1 MWVRIPQDAPF
12 ELNNTMNFQVQE
24 LYESVLITEMNQ
36 KVINYLEHHTDELPF
51 DHIFGDKMRVAFP
64 IGTDITAQNIID
76 DLRRIKNFD
85 KIDLKK
91 GEIVRKL
98 KIDPKYGKGDYQEQ
112 KINIGRAIS
121 ALKIAEDKKK
131 KYLNWFARYKDNL
144 ESAFEKPE
152 YVVVLSRSPID
163 VVRMS
168 DHRNIS
174 SCHSQGGSYFYC
186 AIQEAITGGAVA
198 YVVNSQDFDE
208 LTEEE
213 FQNDEIFVDP
223 DRGVRG
229 AGYGLRPLSRLRV
242 RRLEDDDGNEV
253 AIPDTKIYGNQSI
266 PNFYNSLKNYL
277 QNKQS
282 ITAGDFTGQY
292 EKRGGTYYD
301 DEIEELLGDYFS
313 DEDNK
318 YYRQDFPRVKHNQDD
333 DYSESKHK
341 ALGIEDDLRNIK
353 DRYDGQMTY
362 TAPDYY
368 IFEDNNY
375 FDMSGYSKINISKFN
390 LPDDIDIEIEDDYSI
405 RKWAEGNY
413 DDEYGYS
420 ILVQYLQDASDI
432 QIYRIK
438 MDNKNIEITFD
449 NQESQS
455 DPDMFNYFC
464 REMKRFDDKID
475 DMLDD
480 DDELLEVFMTA
491 GFIKSVADGDTN
503 FSMIEHYIDLEEEPF
518 RYLSISG
525 HDIRKSFIVNFP
537 NRILV
542 IESNNGATIDI
553 THFITEGYIKYA
565 FNIIITNLATENF
578 KPKTDETDPAQLQF
592 DKFFESYTNPL
603 DGIEY
608 TFKSNPHNNYGN
620 LEISNTKLTFPR
632 MDNKNYQFVEFL
644 DDMYPHII
652 NAFRLGVLEV
662 FKQVESSHFEILS
675 KQYNYNQLYRL
686 YNKYIYGKI

>member
-1 MWVRIPQDAPF
+1 
-12 ELNNTMNFQVQE
+12 MNFQVQE

-36 KVINYLEHHTDELPF
+36 KVINYLEQHTDELPF

-85 KIDLKK
+85 KVDLKK
-91 GEIVRKL
+91 GEVIRKL

-121 ALKIAEDKKK
+121 ALKIVEDKKK
-131 KYLNWFARYKDNL
+131 KYLDWFARYKDNL
-144 ESAFEKPE
+144 EAAFEKPE

-198 YVVNSQDFDE
+198 YVVNAQDFDE

-242 RRLEDDDGNEV
+242 RRLEDDEGNEV

-301 DEIEELLGDYFS
+301 DQIEELLGNYFS

-318 YYRQDFPRVKHNQDD
+318 YYHQDFPRVKHNRDD
-333 DYSESKHK
+333 DRGETRHN
-341 ALGIEDDLRNIK
+341 ALSIEDDLRNIK
-353 DRYDGQMTY
+353 DRYEGQMTHSS
-362 TAPDYY
+362 ADYY
-368 IFEDNNY
+368 IFDDDDDRSY
-375 FDMSGYSKINISKFN
+375 FDMSGYSQLDISKFN
-390 LPDDIDIEIEDDYSI
+390 LPDDIDIEIEDEYSI
-405 RKWAEGNY
+405 RKWVEGNY
-413 DDEYGYS
+413 DDNYEYS
-420 ILVQYLQDASDI
+420 ALIQYLKDASEI
-432 QIYRIK
+432 QIYRIE
-438 MDNKNIEITFD
+438 MDNQSIKITFND
-449 NQESQS
+449 QETSS
-455 DPDMFNYFC
+455 DPDNFDYFC
-464 REMKRFDDKID
+464 RNMKRFDDKID

-480 DDELLEVFMTA
+480 EDELFEVFLTA
-491 GFIKSVADGDTN
+491 GFIKPAEIDDKN
-503 FSMIEHYIDLEEEPF
+503 FTMIKNYIDLEEEPF
-518 RYLSISG
+518 THLSISG
-525 HDIRKSFIVNFP
+525 HDIRKSFTVKFP
-537 NRILV
+537 NRIFV
-542 IESNNGATIDI
+542 MQGDYNAIRDI
-553 THFITEGYIKYA
+553 KGYIGESHVKRVL
-565 FNIIITNLATENF
+565 NDIIINLARETF
-578 KPKTDETDPAQLQF
+578 KPESDEYDTAQLQF

-603 DGIEY
+603 DGIDY
-608 TFKSNPHNNYGN
+608 SLSCNPHDNYGN
-620 LEISNTKLTFPR
+620 LEISNMRLNFPK
-632 MDNKNYQFVEFL
+632 MDNRNYQFVEFL
-644 DDMYPHII
+644 DDMYLHII
-652 NAFRLGVLEV
+652 NTFKVWVLNILK
-662 FKQVESSHFEILS
+662 FTNNSSFEALAN
-675 KQYNYNQLYRL
+675 QYNYKQLYKI
-686 YNKYIYGKI
+686 YNKYL

>member
-1 MWVRIPQDAPF
+1 
-12 ELNNTMNFQVQE
+12 MNFQVQE

-36 KVINYLEHHTDELPF
+36 KVINYLEQHTDELPF

-85 KIDLKK
+85 KVDLKK
-91 GEIVRKL
+91 GEVIRKL

-121 ALKIAEDKKK
+121 ALKIVEDKKK
-131 KYLNWFARYKDNL
+131 KYLDWFARYKDNL
-144 ESAFEKPE
+144 EAAFEKPE

-198 YVVNSQDFDE
+198 YVVNAQDFDE

-242 RRLEDDDGNEV
+242 RRLEDDEGNEV

-301 DEIEELLGDYFS
+301 DQIEELLGNYFS

-318 YYRQDFPRVKHNQDD
+318 YYHQDFPRVKHNRDD
-333 DYSESKHK
+333 DRGETRHN
-341 ALGIEDDLRNIK
+341 ALSIEDDLRNIK
-353 DRYDGQMTY
+353 DRYEGQMTHSS
-362 TAPDYY
+362 ADYY
-368 IFEDNNY
+368 IFDDDDDRSY
-375 FDMSGYSKINISKFN
+375 FDMSGYSQLDISKFN
-390 LPDDIDIEIEDDYSI
+390 LPDDIDIEIEDEYSI
-405 RKWAEGNY
+405 RKWVEGNY
-413 DDEYGYS
+413 DDNYEYS
-420 ILVQYLQDASDI
+420 ALIQYLKDASEI
-432 QIYRIK
+432 QIYRIE
-438 MDNKNIEITFD
+438 MDNQSIKITFND
-449 NQESQS
+449 QETSS
-455 DPDMFNYFC
+455 DPDNFDYFC
-464 REMKRFDDKID
+464 RNMKRFDDKID

-480 DDELLEVFMTA
+480 EDELFEVFLTA
-491 GFIKSVADGDTN
+491 GFIKPAEIDDKN
-503 FSMIEHYIDLEEEPF
+503 FTMIKNYIDLEEEPF
-518 RYLSISG
+518 THLSISG
-525 HDIRKSFIVNFP
+525 HDIRKSFTVKFP
-537 NRILV
+537 NRIFV
-542 IESNNGATIDI
+542 MQGDDNAIRDI
-553 THFITEGYIKYA
+553 KGYIGESHVKRVL
-565 FNIIITNLATENF
+565 NDIIINLARETF
-578 KPKTDETDPAQLQF
+578 KPESDEYDTAQLQF

-603 DGIEY
+603 DGIDY
-608 TFKSNPHNNYGN
+608 SLSCNPHDNYGN
-620 LEISNTKLTFPR
+620 LEISNMRLNFPK
-632 MDNKNYQFVEFL
+632 MDNRNYQFVEFL
-644 DDMYPHII
+644 DDMYLHII
-652 NAFRLGVLEV
+652 NTFKVWVLNILK
-662 FKQVESSHFEILS
+662 FTNNSSFEALAN
-675 KQYNYNQLYRL
+675 QYNYKQLYKL
-686 YNKYIYGKI
+686 YNKYL

>member
-1 MWVRIPQDAPF
+1 
-12 ELNNTMNFQVQE
+12 MNFQVQE

-301 DEIEELLGDYFS
+301 DQIEELLGDYFS

-333 DYSESKHK
+333 DHSESKHR
-341 ALGIEDDLRNIK
+341 ASGIEDELINIK

-368 IFEDNNY
+368 IYEDEDY
-375 FDMSGYSKINISKFN
+375 FDMSGYSSLDISKFN
-390 LPDDIDIEIEDDYSI
+390 IPDDVSVEIDDNYNVG
-405 RKWAEGNY
+405 KWVNGNY
-413 DDEYGYS
+413 DDDYQYS
-420 ILVQYLQDASDI
+420 TLLQYFINACDI
-432 QIYRIK
+432 QIDRF
-438 MDNKNIEITFD
+438 EID
-449 NQESQS
+449 NQSIKISFRNEEVSS
-455 DPDMFNYFC
+455 DPDDFDYFC
-464 REMKRFDDKID
+464 RKLKQFDDKID
-475 DMLDD
+475 DMLDNE
-480 DDELLEVFMTA
+480 DELLEVFLDV
-491 GFIKSVADGDTN
+491 GFIKSVGIDDKN
-503 FSMIEHYIDLEEEPF
+503 FIMVNNYIDLEEEPF
-518 RYLSISG
+518 THLSISG
-525 HDIRKSFIVNFP
+525 HDIRKSFTVNFP
-537 NRILV
+537 NRIFV
-542 IESNNGATIDI
+542 MQGDDNAIRDI
-553 THFITEGYIKYA
+553 KGYIGGSHVKRVL
-565 FNIIITNLATENF
+565 NDIIINLARETF
-578 KPKTDETDPAQLQF
+578 KPKSDEYDAAQLQF

-603 DGIEY
+603 DGVDY
-608 TFKSNPHNNYGN
+608 SLSCDPHDNYGN
-620 LEISNTKLTFPR
+620 LEISNMKLNFPK
-632 MDNKNYQFVEFL
+632 MDNRNYQFVEFL
-644 DDMYPHII
+644 DDMYLHII
-652 NAFRLGVLEV
+652 NTFKVWVLNILK
-662 FKQVESSHFEILS
+662 FTNNSSFEALAN
-675 KQYNYNQLYRL
+675 QYNYKQLYKI
-686 YNKYIYGKI
+686 YNKYL

>member
-1 MWVRIPQDAPF
+1 
-12 ELNNTMNFQVQE
+12 MNFQVQE

-36 KVINYLEHHTDELPF
+36 KVINYLEQHTDELPF

-85 KIDLKK
+85 KVDLEK
-91 GEIVRKL
+91 GEVIRKL

-112 KINIGRAIS
+112 KINMGKAIS

-131 KYLNWFARYKDNL
+131 KYLDWFARYKDNL
-144 ESAFEKPE
+144 EAAFDKPE

-198 YVVNSQDFDE
+198 YVVNTQDFDE

-242 RRLEDDDGNEV
+242 RRLEDDEGNEV

-301 DEIEELLGDYFS
+301 DQIEELLGNYFS

-318 YYRQDFPRVKHNQDD
+318 YYRQDFPRVKHNRDD
-333 DYSESKHK
+333 DRGETRHN
-341 ALGIEDDLRNIK
+341 ALSIEDDLREIK
-353 DRYDGQMTY
+353 ERYEGQMTHSS
-362 TAPDYY
+362 ADYY
-368 IFEDNNY
+368 IFDDDDSSY
-375 FDMSGYSKINISKFN
+375 FDMSGYSQLDISKFN
-390 LPDDIDIEIEDDYSI
+390 LPDDIDIEIEDEYSI
-405 RKWAEGNY
+405 RKWVAGNY
-413 DDEYGYS
+413 DDNYEYS
-420 ILVQYLQDASDI
+420 VLIQYLKDASEI
-432 QIYRIK
+432 QIYKIE
-438 MDNKNIEITFD
+438 MDNQSIKITFN
-449 NQESQS
+449 NQETTS
-455 DPDMFNYFC
+455 DPDNFDYFC
-464 REMKRFDDKID
+464 RNMKRFDDKID

-480 DDELLEVFMTA
+480 EDELLEVFLAA
-491 GFIKSVADGDTN
+491 GFIKPAEIDDKN
-503 FSMIEHYIDLEEEPF
+503 FTMIKNYIDLEEEPF
-518 RYLSISG
+518 THLSISG
-525 HDIRKSFIVNFP
+525 HDIRKSFTVKFP

-542 IESNNGATIDI
+542 MQGDDNAIRAIK
-553 THFITEGYIKYA
+553 GYIGESHVKRVL
-565 FNIIITNLATENF
+565 NDIIINLARETF
-578 KPKTDETDPAQLQF
+578 KPKSDEYDTAQLQF

-603 DGIEY
+603 DGIDY
-608 TFKSNPHNNYGN
+608 SLSCNPHDNYGN
-620 LEISNTKLTFPR
+620 LEISNMKLNFPK
-632 MDNKNYQFVEFL
+632 MDNRNYQFVEFL
-644 DDMYPHII
+644 DDMYLHII
-652 NAFRLGVLEV
+652 NT
-662 FKQVESSHFEILS
+662 FKVWILNILKFTDNSSFEALAN
-675 KQYNYNQLYRL
+675 QYNYKQLYKL
-686 YNKYIYGKI
+686 YNKYL

>member
-1 MWVRIPQDAPF
+1 
-12 ELNNTMNFQVQE
+12 MNFQVQE

-36 KVINYLEHHTDELPF
+36 KVINYLEQHTDELPF

-91 GEIVRKL
+91 GEVIRKL

-121 ALKIAEDKKK
+121 ALKIVEDKKK
-131 KYLNWFARYKDNL
+131 KYLDWFARYKDNL
-144 ESAFEKPE
+144 EAAFEKPE

-242 RRLEDDDGNEV
+242 RRLEDDEGNEV

-301 DEIEELLGDYFS
+301 DQIEELLSDYFS

-318 YYRQDFPRVKHNQDD
+318 YYRQDFPRVKHNRDD
-333 DYSESKHK
+333 DRGETRHN
-341 ALGIEDDLRNIK
+341 ALSIEDDLRNIK
-353 DRYDGQMTY
+353 DRYEGQMTHSS
-362 TAPDYY
+362 ADYY
-368 IFEDNNY
+368 IFDDDDRSY
-375 FDMSGYSKINISKFN
+375 FDMSGYSQLDISKFN
-390 LPDDIDIEIEDDYSI
+390 LPDDIDIEIEDEYSI
-405 RKWAEGNY
+405 RKWVEGNY
-413 DDEYGYS
+413 DDNYEYS
-420 ILVQYLQDASDI
+420 ALIQYLKDASEI
-432 QIYRIK
+432 QIYRIE
-438 MDNKNIEITFD
+438 MDNQSIKITFND
-449 NQESQS
+449 QETSS
-455 DPDMFNYFC
+455 DPDNFDYFC
-464 REMKRFDDKID
+464 RNMKRFDDKID

-480 DDELLEVFMTA
+480 EDELFEVFLTA
-491 GFIKSVADGDTN
+491 GFIKPAEIDDKN
-503 FSMIEHYIDLEEEPF
+503 FTMIKNYIDLEEEPF
-518 RYLSISG
+518 THLSISG
-525 HDIRKSFIVNFP
+525 HDIRKSFTVKFP
-537 NRILV
+537 NRIFV
-542 IESNNGATIDI
+542 MQGDYNAIRDI
-553 THFITEGYIKYA
+553 KGYIGESHVKRVL
-565 FNIIITNLATENF
+565 NDIIINLARETF
-578 KPKTDETDPAQLQF
+578 KPESDEYDTAQLQF

-603 DGIEY
+603 DGIDY
-608 TFKSNPHNNYGN
+608 SLSCNPHDNYGN
-620 LEISNTKLTFPR
+620 LEISNMRLNFPK
-632 MDNKNYQFVEFL
+632 MDNRNYQFVEFL
-644 DDMYPHII
+644 DDMYLHII
-652 NAFRLGVLEV
+652 NTFKVWVLNILK
-662 FKQVESSHFEILS
+662 FTNNSSFEALAN
-675 KQYNYNQLYRL
+675 QYNYKQLYKL
-686 YNKYIYGKI
+686 YNKYL

>member
-144 ESAFEKPE
+144 EAAFEKPE

-301 DEIEELLGDYFS
+301 DQIEELLSDYFS

-341 ALGIEDDLRNIK
+341 ALGIEDDLQNIK

-368 IFEDNNY
+368 IYEDDDF
-375 FDMSGYSKINISKFN
+375 FDMSGYSSLDISKFN
-390 LPDDIDIEIEDDYSI
+390 IPDDVSVEIDDHYNI
-405 RKWAEGNY
+405 RKWVNGNY
-413 DDEYGYS
+413 DDDYQYS
-420 ILVQYLQDASDI
+420 TLLQYFTNACDI
-432 QIYRIK
+432 QIDRF
-438 MDNKNIEITFD
+438 EID
-449 NQESQS
+449 NQSIKISFRNEDVSS
-455 DPDMFNYFC
+455 DPVDFDYFC
-464 REMKRFDDKID
+464 RELKQFDDKID

-480 DDELLEVFMTA
+480 EDELLEVFIEA
-491 GFIKSVADGDTN
+491 GILKDAPAGDPAY
-503 FSMIEHYIDLEEEPF
+503 SMISEYLADEEEWFDHITLNGNKPLKQF
-518 RYLSISG
+518 QLNMEDVYIIRNISESRAYS
-525 HDIRKSFIVNFP
+525 DVSNVLE
-537 NRILV
+537 RI
-542 IESNNGATIDI
+542 IGNMGKE
-553 THFITEGYIKYA
+553 HF
-565 FNIIITNLATENF
+565 N
-578 KPKTDETDPAQLQF
+578 PKTDENDTAQLQF
-592 DKFFESYTNPL
+592 DKFFESYKNPMTDIHYLVIKAKIVL
-603 DGIEY
+603 DLY
-608 TFKSNPHNNYGN
+608 SNLMMDAQINFFN
-620 LEISNTKLTFPR
+620 
-632 MDNKNYQFVEFL
+632 MDNRNFQFVQFL
-644 DDMYPHII
+644 DDMYPHIV
-652 NAFRLGVLEV
+652 NCLRLYFLRHFKNEKYPQNFEEVLRRN
-662 FKQVESSHFEILS
+662 
-675 KQYNYNQLYRL
+675 NYNQLEKL
-686 YNKYIYGKI
+686 YSKYL